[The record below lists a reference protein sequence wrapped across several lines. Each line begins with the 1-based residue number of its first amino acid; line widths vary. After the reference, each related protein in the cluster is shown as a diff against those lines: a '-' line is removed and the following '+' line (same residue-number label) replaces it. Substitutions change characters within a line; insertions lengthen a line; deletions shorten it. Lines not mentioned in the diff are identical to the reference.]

1 MAQTKVADQ
10 TTATQADA
18 TQIRTAQVMQA
29 GLAALLGLALF
40 IGVALSHPAAIH
52 NAAHDSRHGMAAP
65 CH

>member
-10 TTATQADA
+10 TTVTQA
-18 TQIRTAQVMQA
+18 RTTHVMQA

-40 IGVALSHPAAIH
+40 IGVALSHPAAVH
-52 NAAHDSRHGMAAP
+52 NAAHDSRHGIAAP